1 MKIRKE
7 SQTFKIFSTIQQIL
21 KEGKEHISTLS
32 FNALISRKTLGQTM
46 SALGGYSPKEPY
58 SKEGFHMALR
68 KLKRR
73 ELIRFTDNDQFTL
86 TEKGRGI
93 LLKFEIDDIKLP
105 DFSLQNW
112 DGNWRVLIF
121 DVPEISRAAR
131 DILRSKI
138 QELGFYTL
146 QKSVYVTPRPCEKEI
161 IGLARMLKIS
171 GGVHVLEVKKLGR
184 NETRIRR
191 FFGVD

>member
-1 MKIRKE
+1 
-7 SQTFKIFSTIQQIL
+7 
-21 KEGKEHISTLS
+21 
-32 FNALISRKTLGQTM
+32 M